1 MKLKK
6 IINKFKFPWY
16 SSRYSDNYFAWFI
29 ENPLKTWWKARK
41 YFKLPKIKPH
51 FHLVYK
57 YKNYPYASYRRIGKI
72 LDIWITDVM
81 WKDKYDSPRH
91 ERNPLIWICLFRKFA
106 FSITFNVFYLDEF
119 GERQNGDME
128 YWEYLLE
135 WLYYKKERTLRCYSS
150 WTGNSRLYRVRHWGK
165 AEDSSEDTYT
175 SAPYIIPCVSMS
187 LNKKGIKELKRELN
201 EERGNT

>member
-57 YKNYPYASYRRIGKI
+57 YKNYPYASYQRIGKI

-119 GERQNGDME
+119 GERQRGDSL
-128 YWEYLLE
+128 YWEYLLN
-135 WLYYKKERTLRCYSS
+135 WLIYKERKTLRCYST
-150 WTGNSRLYRVRHWGK
+150 WVGDSRLYKQVKEYGK
-165 AEDSSEDTYT
+165 EEGSVDTYKPL
-175 SAPYIIPCVSMS
+175 SYVLPCVALS
-187 LNKKGIKELKRELN
+187 LNKRGIKELKRELN
-201 EERGNT
+201 IKV